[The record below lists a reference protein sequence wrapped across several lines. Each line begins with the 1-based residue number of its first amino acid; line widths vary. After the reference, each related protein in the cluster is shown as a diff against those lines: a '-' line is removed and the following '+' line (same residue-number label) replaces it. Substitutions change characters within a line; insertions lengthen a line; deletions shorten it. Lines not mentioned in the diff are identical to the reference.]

1 MKLVIYA
8 GEHYLTGDEIARALV
23 DYSQA
28 LAENDTAES
37 VTIPIREADGSEGSA
52 VFLVGPASQIVVKTV
67 THGQDE
73 LVDEATVK
81 EIRARIRRLRP
92 AARSDSMPDYWL

>member
-1 MKLVIYA
+1 VKLVIYA
-8 GEHYLTGDEIARALV
+8 GEQYLTGDEIAHALV

-37 VTIPIREADGSEGSA
+37 VTIPIREPDGSGGTA
-52 VFLVGPASQIVVKTV
+52 VFLVGPASQIVVKSVTSGQEELIDVDTV
-67 THGQDE
+67 E
-73 LVDEATVK
+73 

-92 AARSDSMPDYWL
+92 KTTSESMPDYWL